1 MIGNF
6 VESQEESVPGTR
18 VVSNHICSPTHCFF
32 SLSFSCSLKI
42 PSFFS
47 GTVFINSLITVTS
60 NPTEFHLWT
69 SHVIY
74 LNLISHQPSEE
85 PKPVWLEGHRCPG
98 KEQPRGGKNPSHLY
112 SDQPRC
118 SVLRNHLQFV
128 LTPTSPRL
136 SLPLSPMN
144 RLPLIHPSFML
155 PHLLLPL

>member
-47 GTVFINSLITVTS
+47 GTVFINISSRWHQIQQV
-60 NPTEFHLWT
+60 FHLWT

-98 KEQPRGGKNPSHLY
+98 KEQPRGGKTQVIYIQIS
-112 SDQPRC
+112 RG
-118 SVLRNHLQFV
+118 VLSRGIIF
-128 LTPTSPRL
+128 SL
-136 SLPLSPMN
+136 SLLPPHPSLSPMN

>member
-18 VVSNHICSPTHCFF
+18 VVSNHICSPTHCFVF
-32 SLSFSCSLKI
+32 LSFSCSLKI

-47 GTVFINSLITVTS
+47 GTVFINISSRWHQIQQV
-60 NPTEFHLWT
+60 FHLWT

-98 KEQPRGGKNPSHLY
+98 KELPSHLY